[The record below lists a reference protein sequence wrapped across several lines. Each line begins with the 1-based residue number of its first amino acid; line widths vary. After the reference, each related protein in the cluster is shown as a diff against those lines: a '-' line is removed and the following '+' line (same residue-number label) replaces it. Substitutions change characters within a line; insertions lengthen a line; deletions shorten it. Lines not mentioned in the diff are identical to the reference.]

1 MKVIALALKDLVRS
15 SRNLFL
21 IGMAVAAPLLINA
34 LILFSFG
41 SIGKQEATLAP
52 VSVGVVNADALPAG
66 LPLEASLG
74 SSIRTMLHDQG
85 VSDWL
90 LARDYAD
97 EDAARAALDA
107 QEIDIAVLVPAGFT
121 ERYFA
126 GESPDPVT
134 ILQDPTLTIGPTL
147 VRDMVGSLLDGV
159 TGGGVAYATLQ
170 GHVPGSAL
178 PGLMERYATWFAGFQ
193 RALYGDSDSAVLRVV
208 PPGGEQAQSG
218 TTYAALMALVM
229 VGQIIFFAFY
239 TGTYA
244 MMSLLQET
252 EEGTLARLFT
262 TPTRRSTIL
271 AGKFIAVTMI
281 VILQGL
287 VLLTAG
293 RIAFQIHWGR
303 PDAVALALLGQVVAA
318 VGLGVL
324 LISVTKTTRQ
334 GGMIFGG
341 VLTALGML
349 SGLFTTNVPMP
360 AGFRA
365 LAQFTPQGRVL
376 AVWRMTIEGRPA
388 GDLLVPVLVLAAM
401 GAVMF
406 AAGAVLFRRRY
417 H

>member
-229 VGQIIFFAFY
+229 LGQIIFFAFY

-262 TPTRRSTIL
+262 TPTRRGTIL

-376 AVWRMTIEGRPA
+376 AVWRMTIEGRPV

>member
-74 SSIRTMLHDQG
+74 SSIRTMLYDQG

-208 PPGGEQAQSG
+208 PPGGAQAQSG

-376 AVWRMTIEGRPA
+376 AVWRMTIEGRPV

>member
-41 SIGKQEATLAP
+41 SLGKQEATLAP
-52 VSVGVVNADALPAG
+52 VSVGVVVGDTLPTG
-66 LPLEASLG
+66 SPLEASLG
-74 SSIRTMLHDQG
+74 GSIRTMLFDDT
-85 VSDWL
+85 VNDWL
-90 LARDYAD
+90 VARDYAD
-97 EDAARAALDA
+97 EGAARAALDA
-107 QEIDIAVLVPAGFT
+107 QEIGVAVLVPAGFT
-121 ERYFA
+121 EQYFA
-126 GESPDPVT
+126 GGSPDPVT
-134 ILQDPTLTIGPTL
+134 ILQDPTLTLGPSL
-147 VRDMVGSLLDGV
+147 VRDMVGALLDGV
-159 TGGGVAYATLQ
+159 TGGGVAYAALE

-178 PGLMERYATWFAGFQ
+178 PGLMEQYGTWYAGFQ
-193 RALYGDSDSAVLRVV
+193 KALFGDPASAALRVV
-208 PPGGEQAQSG
+208 PPGGEQAQAG
-218 TTYAALMALVM
+218 TSIAALLALVM

-244 MMSLLQET
+244 MMSLLQES

-271 AGKFIAVTMI
+271 AGKFLAVLLI

-287 VLLTAG
+287 VLLAAG
-293 RIAFQIHWGR
+293 RLAFQINWGR
-303 PDAVALALLGQVVAA
+303 PDAVALALFGQVVAA

-324 LISVTKTTRQ
+324 LISVTRTTRQ

-341 VLTALGML
+341 VLTALGMM

-360 AGFRA
+360 TGFRA

-376 AVWRMTIEGRPA
+376 AVWRMAVEGRPA
-388 GDLLVPVLVLAAM
+388 VDLLVPVLVLAAL